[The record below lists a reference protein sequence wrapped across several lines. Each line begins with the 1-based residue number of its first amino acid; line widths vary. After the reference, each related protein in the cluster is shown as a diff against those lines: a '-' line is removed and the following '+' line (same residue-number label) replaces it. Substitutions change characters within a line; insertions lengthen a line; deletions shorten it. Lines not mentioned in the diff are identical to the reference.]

1 MPSLGQSILKTV
13 NIKQTN
19 ISDLMESIFYGKES
33 DNRNKVINA
42 TYVKYCTVFIM
53 KKTEA

>member
-19 ISDLMESIFYGKES
+19 ISDLMESIFYGKKS
-33 DNRNKVINA
+33 DNRKKVRNA